1 MNDFNDQYSA
11 FLNEFGNGK
20 KMVLSTSLNDKVT
33 SRMMSVIH
41 QNGIFYFQTDKHLR
55 KYDQLIKNENVAL
68 CIDNIQIEG
77 ICKELGHPLE
87 NPDFCSQYKECFAS
101 SFERY
106 SSLSNEVLFAVTP
119 LHLERWLYKDG
130 TPFVESFDIA
140 NREYCIYEYQGDQN
154 QNEYY

>member
-1 MNDFNDQYSA
+1 MNDFNEQYNA
-11 FLNEFGNGK
+11 FLNEFGKGR

-33 SRMMSVIH
+33 SRMMSVI
-41 QNGIFYFQTDKHLR
+41 QQSGIFFFQTDKHFR
-55 KYDQLIKNENVAL
+55 KYDQLIKNKNVAL

-87 NPDFCSQYKECFAS
+87 NPDFCSLYKECFAS

-119 LHLERWLYKDG
+119 LHMERWLYKVG
-130 TPFVESFDIA
+130 TPFVETFDIA
-140 NREYCIYEYQGDQN
+140 NREYYICEYNG
-154 QNEYY
+154 E

>member
-1 MNDFNDQYSA
+1 MNNFNDQYNA
-11 FLNEFGNGK
+11 FLNEFGKGR

-33 SRMMSVIH
+33 SRMMSVI
-41 QNGIFYFQTDKHLR
+41 QQSGIFFFQTDKHFR
-55 KYDQLIKNENVAL
+55 KYDQLIKNKNVAL

-87 NPDFCSQYKECFAS
+87 NPDFCSLYKECFAS

-106 SSLSNEVLFAVTP
+106 SSLSSEVLFAVTP
-119 LHLERWLYKDG
+119 LHMERWLYKDG

-140 NREYCIYEYQGDQN
+140 KQAYNICEYNGEQN
-154 QNEYY
+154 